1 MKLKKLLPELVEG
14 IVEAGFDK
22 EPREIQGLTVPKI
35 KSGADMFVIAPE
47 GAGKSTAA
55 LIGVIQQLKQ
65 EFEKAPRAIIV
76 VSTKEKAFALDE
88 QFEMLAKHTS
98 LRSLRV
104 FDQGNLKYQKDMIY
118 EGIDVL
124 ITTPKRLGELMNNS
138 GVPLVKVKMLVVDD
152 AETIFLSQNHTI
164 IHRIADGIEKTQFII
179 CSNTWNSKF
188 NDLSERIMKNPLVIK
203 LS

>member
-1 MKLKKLLPELVEG
+1 MKLKKLLPELVAG
-14 IVEAGFDK
+14 ITDAGFDK
-22 EPREIQGLTVPKI
+22 ESREIQSLAVPKI

-55 LIGVIQQLKQ
+55 IIGTIQQLKQ

-76 VSTKEKAFALDE
+76 VSTREKAFELDE
-88 QFEMLAKHTS
+88 QFELLAQHTS

-104 FDQGNLKYQKDMIY
+104 YDQGNLKYQKDMIY

-138 GVPLVKVKMLVVDD
+138 GIPLVSVKMLIIDD
-152 AETIFLSQNHTI
+152 AETIFQSQNHTI
-164 IHRIADGIEKTQFII
+164 IHRIADGVDKAQFIVF
-179 CSNTWNSKF
+179 SNRWNSKF
-188 NDLSERIMKNPLVIK
+188 DDLSERIMKNPQVIK
-203 LS
+203 IN